1 MRLVALLV
9 PATAARAS
17 RERTAEDAAHANRC
31 AHGRSARAGLR
42 QRIRL
47 DPRGGE

>member
-1 MRLVALLV
+1 MRLVVLLV
-9 PATAARAS
+9 PATAARS
-17 RERTAEDAAHANRC
+17 RERTAKDPAHANRC